1 MLTTDR
7 RPYSLLYYQLLWEA
21 SVTEVDEADGREGGH
36 QLVCGLLHI
45 TFFQLGIVMDRQRQ
59 RRKINHRNRGHLEW
73 TLIWFCTVTSN
84 SWSLL
89 HDHQKQL
96 HRSIKHASKSLQT
109 FFMTIDTLWSKTL
122 APFFIELTCQ
132 TIFVI
137 LGWLHWRKIATK
149 WIIVNPPST
158 TSLSSQLVK
167 RDEQVVWRTSSSS

>member
-109 FFMTIDTLWSKTL
+109 FWWWSIHCGSKNCHPFCYCIDWFFHL
-122 APFFIELTCQ
+122 APWIGPKVKIFHIYCALIAANIDQFLEGSAITLT
-132 TIFVI
+132 
-137 LGWLHWRKIATK
+137 A
-149 WIIVNPPST
+149 
-158 TSLSSQLVK
+158 
-167 RDEQVVWRTSSSS
+167 